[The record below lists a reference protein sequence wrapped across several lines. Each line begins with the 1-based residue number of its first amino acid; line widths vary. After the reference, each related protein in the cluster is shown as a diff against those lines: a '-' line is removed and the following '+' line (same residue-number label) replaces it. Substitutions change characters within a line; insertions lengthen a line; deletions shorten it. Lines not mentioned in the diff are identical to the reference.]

1 MHTRLAGF
9 LRCSVVALV
18 TIGAASVS
26 RGEAAASD
34 TALRE
39 RLSTERRQV
48 ERDYAA
54 QERECTQ
61 RFLVTACVDAAKA
74 QRRDALKRL
83 STREAALDDA
93 ERTRRAAARQQHIDA
108 KLERQMRDREER
120 ASAPLIPFDAASA
133 AIRTPA
139 ARTPPRT
146 PASTPSID
154 EAQRRADEQRSRTEY
169 ETRQRQVEAR
179 QQAAAQR
186 QAQRAGS
193 RKPPAAPLPPIEGA
207 SAP

>member
-1 MHTRLAGF
+1 MHTRLARF

-18 TIGAASVS
+18 TIGAASLS
-26 RGEAAASD
+26 RGEAGASD

-54 QERECTQ
+54 QERECAQ
-61 RFLVTACVDAAKA
+61 RFLVTACVDAAKV

-108 KLERQMRDREER
+108 KLDRQVRDREER
-120 ASAPLIPFDAASA
+120 ASAPLIPFEAASA

-139 ARTPPRT
+139 RTTARA
-146 PASTPSID
+146 PASIPPID

-179 QQAAAQR
+179 QRAAAQR

>member
-1 MHTRLAGF
+1 MHTHLAGF

-18 TIGAASVS
+18 TIGVASVS
-26 RGEAAASD
+26 RGEAGASD

-139 ARTPPRT
+139 RTTARP
-146 PASTPSID
+146 PASIPPID